1 MYWKTLKTHQSR
13 ILPETLIP
21 HYFCRMKLP
30 KVESLIIAV
39 FIGCVLLWA
48 VSKCSAKRSEFVREA
63 RETGDDEEERP
74 VRRDTIVVQQPA
86 QQMPVQAPVNTKNP
100 GTAPASQQPSTAVP
114 PLPSGTGASSPQ
126 PGAKPTR
133 PVLSNQSSSA
143 PPPAA
148 GGKYS
153 TLFVTID
160 GLKVRKEPGLKSETV
175 AKLELYEPVTFL
187 NKKTEWTQ
195 EISLGY
201 EKVTDHWVKVRTQSG
216 KEGWVFGAGVH
227 YYKMKRKGVLD

>member
-1 MYWKTLKTHQSR
+1 
-13 ILPETLIP
+13 
-21 HYFCRMKLP
+21 MKLP

-48 VSKCSAKRSEFVREA
+48 VSKCSAKRSELVRSVRED
-63 RETGDDEEERP
+63 GDDEEDRP
-74 VRRDTIVVQQPA
+74 ARRDTVVIHQPA
-86 QQMPVQAPVNTKNP
+86 AQPVQTPVNTQGP
-100 GTAPASQQPSTAVP
+100 GNSPASQQPAAATP
-114 PLPSGTGASSPQ
+114 PLPSGTVASTPQ

-133 PVLSNQSSSA
+133 PVLSKQSTSA
-143 PPPAA
+143 TPPAA
-148 GGKYS
+148 SGKYS

-160 GLKVRKEPGLKSETV
+160 GLKVRKEPGLKSEMV